1 MNALTQRTHALLSEP
16 DSLQKEI
23 DSRAETLRKVRDDD
37 AAVGGDIALEQ
48 QQARKRLG
56 QQQAETSD
64 MPQILDD
71 VDRKAKVYEMA
82 AKRVHTLALFL
93 RRQPRSDRLAGSR
106 GLSPSRAARGM
117 LAHPN

>member
-23 DSRAETLRKVRDDD
+23 GSRAETLRKVRDDD

-64 MPQILDD
+64 MPQILDYVGQKKEMYELD
-71 VDRKAKVYEMA
+71 QNLRNWERKVEIMEMA
-82 AKRVHTLALFL
+82 AKR
-93 RRQPRSDRLAGSR
+93 
-106 GLSPSRAARGM
+106 ARKLERTGTS
-117 LAHPN
+117 